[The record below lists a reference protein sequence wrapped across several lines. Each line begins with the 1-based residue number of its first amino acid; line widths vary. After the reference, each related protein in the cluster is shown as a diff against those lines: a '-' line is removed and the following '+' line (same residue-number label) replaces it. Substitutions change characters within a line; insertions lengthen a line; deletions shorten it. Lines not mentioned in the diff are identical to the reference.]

1 MPAAVT
7 LRGGGWVL
15 PVDVCPSIYGIGWHC
30 KSSIYIST
38 HTYIYYLLYRC
49 AYLYKHSTGQ
59 TLAFSYTGHTK
70 NPICQST
77 SCQVSIEAPLH
88 LVQVQGLS
96 KLLVLLDAHPL
107 AIRRPRPPPPPV
119 SPEMEHALGYI
130 ALCWLLFSLLR
141 DLHTISIKDRSV
153 VDRTCST
160 SSCRHSTKAHTVCS
174 YLCQFLLLAV
184 CGWLKCGGWIA
195 SITIGWM

>member
-1 MPAAVT
+1 MG
-7 LRGGGWVL
+7 L
-15 PVDVCPSIYGIGWHC
+15 VDIAKAQYTYPHIHTFTICCIGVR
-30 KSSIYIST
+30 
-38 HTYIYYLLYRC
+38 TYTNIVP
-49 AYLYKHSTGQ
+49 TGQ

-119 SPEMEHALGYI
+119 SPEMEHALMYI

-174 YLCQFLLLAV
+174 YLCQFLLLPV
-184 CGWLKCGGWIA
+184 GG
-195 SITIGWM
+195 